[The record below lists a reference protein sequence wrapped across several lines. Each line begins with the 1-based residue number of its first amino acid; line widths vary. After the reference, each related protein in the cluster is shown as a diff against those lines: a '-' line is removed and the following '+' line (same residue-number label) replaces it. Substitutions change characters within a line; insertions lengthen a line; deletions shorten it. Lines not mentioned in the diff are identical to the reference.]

1 MDRRWD
7 GEMVSWLDCEL
18 DGCLAELGKRAKV
31 SLEGVLR
38 GWKMCAKVGVG
49 VGNGFPLGTGKS
61 RGGWNKFPAGNRT
74 NSSL

>member
-7 GEMVSWLDCEL
+7 GEMVSELDCEL

-31 SLEGVLR
+31 SLGGVLR
-38 GWKMCAKVGVG
+38 GWETCAKLGTG
-49 VGNGFPLGTGKS
+49 GGNGFPVVTGKS
-61 RGGWNKFPAGNRT
+61 RGGWNKFPAGNLT